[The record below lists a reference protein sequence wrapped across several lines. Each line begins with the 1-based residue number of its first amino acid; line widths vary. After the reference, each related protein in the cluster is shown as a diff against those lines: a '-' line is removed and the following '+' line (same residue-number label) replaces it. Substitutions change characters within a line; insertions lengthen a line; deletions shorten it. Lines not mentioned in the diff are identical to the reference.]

1 MSVTETR
8 IPPSIARHVDKLWPD
23 RERLPALIESAEA
36 VERTLGSAGFQA
48 IRSVIG
54 LEIAT
59 IDRELDGAR
68 TLEHAEYAR
77 LHGRR
82 GALTALEDAAAA
94 IVDRASKR
102 KAAAE
107 SEVAESAA
115 GESAAER

>member
-1 MSVTETR
+1 MSTLEAR
-8 IPPSIARHVDKLWPD
+8 IPPSITRHVDKLWPA
-23 RERLPALIESAEA
+23 REDLPALIESAEA
-36 VERTLGSAGFQA
+36 VERTLGTAGFRA
-48 IRSVIG
+48 IRSVID

-68 TLEHAEYAR
+68 TLEHADYAR

-82 GALTALEDAAAA
+82 GALTVLEDAAAA
-94 IVDRASKR
+94 IVVRASKR